1 MREIKFRVWHKK
13 ENRWLDPWA
22 EEDPMLC
29 LKDFGRGCE
38 VYLYDRQS
46 KDWTN
51 KDCQMDDVAIQQYTG
66 LKDKNGKDIYE
77 GDIIESKYMDT
88 YEIRDENDKFIRWSD
103 YDDKK
108 EHIDHYEIKWIM
120 DTVDLHSEYA
130 ELYNGFMAV
139 HTKEHR
145 YSGIGGE
152 FKFKNCGAVGVVAS
166 RLEIVGNIFEG
177 VDK

>member
-51 KDCQMDDVAIQQYTG
+51 KDCQMDDVVIQQYTG

-77 GDIIESKYMDT
+77 GDILGYFDAIVN
-88 YEIRDENDKFIRWSD
+88 NDKERV
-103 YDDKK
+103 
-108 EHIDHYEIKWIM
+108 EIKWAKAYSGEQWCEFTIRN
-120 DTVDLHSEYA
+120 
-130 ELYNGFMAV
+130 YNGKDV
-139 HTKEHR
+139 KSDEPSDYYGGIHPEYKEV
-145 YSGIGGE
+145 I
-152 FKFKNCGAVGVVAS
+152 
-166 RLEIVGNIFEG
+166 GNIFEG